1 MSVKT
6 LQIQAVEEWNDVAQH
21 VIEQLH
27 APMILALSGPLGA
40 GKTTFVQVLAK
51 ALGVKEQPRSP
62 TFSLLRAYTL
72 PKEHRG
78 IKRLVHID
86 AYRLETA
93 ADVYALDLEGELAEP
108 GTIIALEWP
117 EQLGDALEKLGVN
130 MLKLEIRPTTDG
142 IRTVHIHPKQ
152 S

>member
-1 MSVKT
+1 MNEKP
-6 LQIQAVEEWNDVAQH
+6 LKIQAIEEWNEVVKV

-62 TFSLLRAYTL
+62 TFSLLRAYAL
-72 PKEHRG
+72 PREQHG

-93 ADVYALDLEGELAEP
+93 ADVYALDLESELAEP

-117 EQLGDALEKLGVN
+117 EQLGDALEKLGVKI
-130 MLKLEIRPTTDG
+130 LKLEIQPEMNG
-142 IRTVHIHPKQ
+142 VRTVHIQ
-152 S
+152 